1 LQRGIHDR
9 SYLAKL
15 KGVDLFAGCSPD
27 EIDRIASLTTEIDVE
42 AGRVLCVEGKP
53 GEEFFV
59 IADGEARVTRGGEEI
74 ARLGGGGF
82 FGEMALLDGGA
93 RVATVTAVTPM
104 KLLVLNRSEF
114 RSLVEVSTMIDRRI
128 LEAIGLRARRLADSS
143 TPSHSVGI

>member
-9 SYLAKL
+9 SYLDKL
-15 KGVDLFAGCSPD
+15 KGVELFVGCSPE
-27 EIDRIASLTTEIDVE
+27 EIDRISSLTTQIDVD

-59 IADGEARVTRGGEEI
+59 IVEGEAEVTRGGELI
-74 ARLGGGGF
+74 ARLGAGDF

-93 RVATVTAVTPM
+93 RVATVTAATPM
-104 KLLVLNRSEF
+104 RLLVLNRSEF

-128 LEAIGLRARRLADSS
+128 LEAIGKRARRLAASP
-143 TPSHSVGI
+143 PSAHPVGL